1 VLGAV
6 MEKAGGNELPSLV
19 KELLL
24 RPLGMTDTMFAVTD
38 RPRLAWPYAEDKAT
52 KGPPIRMTEP
62 YDMKDD
68 RKVVRFSPAR
78 IFDSGSFPSGGAG
91 LAGTARDYL
100 IFLEA
105 VRTGGAGVLSPATVQ
120 AMSTDQLG
128 AIKGLGSGFG
138 FTYGFGVVTDP
149 VARKTVRGKGTL
161 GWGGIYGTGFWIDPV
176 AKLSVV
182 MLTNVAGDTPFD
194 RWVEQAIYAK

>member
-24 RPLGMTDTMFAVTD
+24 RPLGMADTMFAVTD
-38 RPRLAWPYAEDKAT
+38 RPRLAWPYTEDKAT

-62 YDMKDD
+62 YDMKDEG
-68 RKVVRFSPAR
+68 KVVRFSPAR

-105 VRTGGAGVLSPATVQ
+105 IRTGGAGVIKPDSVRAT
-120 AMSTDQLG
+120 TDQLG
-128 AIKGLGSGFG
+128 AIKGARWWLRLHRRLWRRDRSGRPQ
-138 FTYGFGVVTDP
+138 DR
-149 VARKTVRGKGTL
+149 AR
-161 GWGGIYGTGFWIDPV
+161 
-176 AKLSVV
+176 
-182 MLTNVAGDTPFD
+182 
-194 RWVEQAIYAK
+194 